1 MRCEKCD
8 SKTRVLESL
17 PTGPRGEIRR
27 RRQCMSKA
35 CGHRFSTLEIPIRGH
50 TPLNPLEIAAAGS
63 KQ

>member
-8 SKTRVLESL
+8 SKTRVIESL

-27 RRQCMSKA
+27 RRQCMSET
-35 CGHRFSTLEIPIRGH
+35 CGHRFSTLEILIRGH
-50 TPLNPLEIAAAGS
+50 TPINPLEIGREGG